1 MIETVI
7 ILHNIRSSLNV
18 GSIFR
23 TADGAGVSEVYLTG
37 YTPLPIDRF
46 GREEKKIAKTA
57 LGAEKSIL
65 WKQGDISETIR
76 HLKNDG
82 YSIVSIEQVSN
93 SKDYKSFKP
102 KDKTV
107 FIFGNEIEGILSE
120 VLELCDD
127 VIEIP
132 MHGKK
137 ESLNVG
143 VTAGIILFHLKK

>member
-1 MIETVI
+1 MAETIV

-18 GSIFR
+18 GSVFR

-46 GREEKKIAKTA
+46 GRVEKKIAKTA
-57 LGAEKSIL
+57 LGAEENIP
-65 WKQGDISETIR
+65 WKHDDISETIQS
-76 HLKNDG
+76 LKNEG
-82 YSIVSIEQVSN
+82 YSIVGVEQTPN
-93 SKDYKSFKP
+93 SKDYKGFKP

-107 FIFGNEIEGILSE
+107 FIFGNEVEGILKE
-120 VLELCDD
+120 VLEICDD

-143 VTAGIILFHLKK
+143 VTAGIILFHFK